1 MGIRKYRDRW
11 VADYRDAD
19 GKRRVEVP
27 QGPFENAAQE
37 RTAAQAL
44 LTKRL
49 AEVAQGRHQPLST
62 RPTVAEICDRFMESK
77 VNIRPTTRR
86 NYATLIEMYIKP
98 LLGRRKVQ
106 AVTAEVIERLRF
118 QLIEG
123 TPPCVANAYVERR
136 LASGS
141 RWSEAR
147 AKQRAARLKPGV
159 RTINKLLTMLTMIL
173 GYACKHRWIE
183 HNPAEHIERLR
194 DTRPVDERAI
204 DNNILTPDEIRRL
217 LDATDDGC
225 YRMIITTGI
234 FTGMRQ
240 GELLGLMW
248 GDIDWNSRQIHVR
261 RAWKEGT
268 FSEPK
273 TRNSIR
279 KVDLPD
285 FLMLELK
292 KWKLR
297 CPKRELD
304 LVFPNGSGNPQSHSN
319 LLARAFFYPAL
330 RRAGLRKIRF
340 HDLRHSFA
348 SLMLANGTDVV
359 RVSRLLGHSSP
370 VITMTVYAH
379 QLPKE
384 HYDDGDRLAKLV
396 CGESNAPI
404 STPPVDAEAVVVPFP
419 VTTTERKP

>member
-11 VADYRDAD
+11 VADFRDQD

-27 QGPFENAAQE
+27 QGRFENAAQE
-37 RTAAQAL
+37 RMAAQAL

-62 RPTVAEICDRFMESK
+62 RPTVAEVCDRFMESK

-86 NYATLIEMYIKP
+86 NYTTLIEMYIKP
-98 LLGRRKVQ
+98 LLGRRKIQ

-118 QLIEG
+118 QLTEAI
-123 TPPCVANAYVERR
+123 PACVANAYVERR

-147 AKQRAARLKPGV
+147 AKQHVARLRPGV

-194 DTRPVDERAI
+194 DTRPVDEKAI
-204 DNNILTPDEIRRL
+204 DGNILTADEIRRL
-217 LDATDDGC
+217 LDAMPDNV
-225 YRMIITTGI
+225 YRLITMTAL

-240 GELLGLMW
+240 GEILGLQW
-248 GDIDWNSRQIHVR
+248 GDIDWASGQIHVR
-261 RAWKEGT
+261 RAWKEGRFT
-268 FSEPK
+268 EPK
-273 TRNSIR
+273 TKNSLRRI
-279 KVDLPD
+279 DLAD
-285 FLMLELK
+285 CLVLELK

-297 CPKRELD
+297 CPKGELD
-304 LVFPNGSGNPQSHSN
+304 LVFPNGSGKPVSHSN
-319 LLARAFFYPAL
+319 LLARGFHPAL

-340 HDLRHSFA
+340 HDLRHIYA
-348 SLMLANGTDVV
+348 SILLARGEDVV
-359 RVSRLLGHSSP
+359 RVSRLLGHASPTITLNVYAHMLPRENYGSANRLAEFIYGDSSP
-370 VITMTVYAH
+370 V
-379 QLPKE
+379 QKP
-384 HYDDGDRLAKLV
+384 
-396 CGESNAPI
+396 
-404 STPPVDAEAVVVPFP
+404 TPPVEAGVVPFP
-419 VTTTERKP
+419 AGDRKP